1 MVSSE
6 KSEDQNTPYDKLQH
20 RASPDSDVTLSQ
32 GHDTKNDLSKP
43 EGATSIPSAVAKNEE
58 GKDSDATACA
68 LESDQEGSTCSLPPE
83 KHLQSPDTLLNE
95 LPPLQSS
102 QESPSIIREKV
113 SKDGYNWRKY
123 GQKHVKGNEFIRSYY
138 KCTYPNCQ
146 AKKQLQQS
154 NNGNI
159 TDCVSIGQ
167 HNHPRPQLN
176 STVSVE
182 CVLPVVEQ
190 AARKPLLAN
199 VKDKTSVEQGCTS
212 LQIKPLQSFP
222 TAKVSPVNEL
232 KAAHLQLSKAK
243 NQIHDN
249 EDPESKR
256 LKKDN
261 SNVDATG
268 ITMSTREPR
277 VVVQTSSEVDLVNDG
292 YRWRKY
298 GQKLVK
304 GNANPRS
311 YYRCSNPGCPVKKHV
326 ERASHDSKIV
336 ITTYEGQHDHELPP
350 GRTVT
355 HNAATNTHT
364 TTMNGKAGTKSE
376 DTAVNRGEQ
385 TGLGSASKLTEQLN
399 GKSTTKSKVGD
410 IVEFGVSS
418 LSNEGP
424 KIKLSEQHQK
434 DNSGTKDDS
443 VSNDVICH
451 SSSGVPCRSNE
462 QLKGEVKPLS
472 EGTKDCLNKVAIQD
486 TPSTESEFNKQPA
499 ADAEPVQS

>member
-1 MVSSE
+1 MVSSD
-6 KSEDQNTPYDKLQH
+6 KSVDQNIPSDKLQH

-32 GHDTKNDLSKP
+32 GLDTKNDLSKP
-43 EGATSIPSAVAKNEE
+43 EGATSTPSVVAKNEE

-68 LESDQEGSTCSLPPE
+68 LESDQEGSTCSLPLE

-102 QESPSIIREKV
+102 LESPSVIREKV

-199 VKDKTSVEQGCTS
+199 VKDKTSVEQGCIPQ
-212 LQIKPLQSFP
+212 QIKPLQSLPP
-222 TAKVSPVNEL
+222 TQVSPVNEL
-232 KAAHLQLSKAK
+232 KAAHSQLSKAR
-243 NQIHDN
+243 NQVHDN

-261 SNVDATG
+261 SNADTTG
-268 ITMSTREPR
+268 VNMSTRESR
-277 VVVQTSSEVDLVNDG
+277 IVVQTSSEVDLVNDG

-304 GNANPRS
+304 GNANPR
-311 YYRCSNPGCPVKKHV
+311 
-326 ERASHDSKIV
+326 
-336 ITTYEGQHDHELPP
+336 
-350 GRTVT
+350 TVT
-355 HNAATNTHT
+355 HNAATNMHS

-376 DTAVNRGEQ
+376 DTVNRGEQ
-385 TGLGSASKLTEQLN
+385 SGLDSPSKLTEKLN
-399 GKSTTKSKVGD
+399 GKSTTKSKVDDMVDFDG
-410 IVEFGVSS
+410 IS

-424 KIKLSEQHQK
+424 EIKLKEQQQK
-434 DNSGTKDDS
+434 DNSGTKDDC
-443 VSNDVICH
+443 VSNDVVCH
-451 SSSGVPCRSNE
+451 SSSGVLCKSNE

-472 EGTKDCLNKVAIQD
+472 EGTKDCLSKVAIHD
-486 TPSTESEFNKQPA
+486 TPVQKANIISNQHLMQNRSKAKFAIFFEA
-499 ADAEPVQS
+499 ADGYRRV

>member
-1 MVSSE
+1 MVSSD
-6 KSEDQNTPYDKLQH
+6 KSVDQNTPSDKLQH
-20 RASPDSDVTLSQ
+20 RASSDSDVTLSQ
-32 GHDTKNDLSKP
+32 GHDTKNVLSKP
-43 EGATSIPSAVAKNEE
+43 EGATSTPSVVAKNEE

-68 LESDQEGSTCSLPPE
+68 LESDQEGSTCSLPLE

-102 QESPSIIREKV
+102 LESPSVIREKV

-199 VKDKTSVEQGCTS
+199 VKDKTSVEQGCIPQ
-212 LQIKPLQSFP
+212 QIKPLQSLPP
-222 TAKVSPVNEL
+222 TQVSPVNEL
-232 KAAHLQLSKAK
+232 KAAHSQLSKAR
-243 NQIHDN
+243 NQVHDN

-261 SNVDATG
+261 SNADTTG
-268 ITMSTREPR
+268 VNMSTRESR
-277 VVVQTSSEVDLVNDG
+277 IVVQTSSEVDLVNDG

-304 GNANPRS
+304 GNANPR
-311 YYRCSNPGCPVKKHV
+311 Y
-326 ERASHDSKIV
+326 
-336 ITTYEGQHDHELPP
+336 
-350 GRTVT
+350 
-355 HNAATNTHT
+355 
-364 TTMNGKAGTKSE
+364 M
-376 DTAVNRGEQ
+376 
-385 TGLGSASKLTEQLN
+385 LN
-399 GKSTTKSKVGD
+399 FHFKYSFIFCHCVG
-410 IVEFGVSS
+410 
-418 LSNEGP
+418 
-424 KIKLSEQHQK
+424 
-434 DNSGTKDDS
+434 
-443 VSNDVICH
+443 
-451 SSSGVPCRSNE
+451 
-462 QLKGEVKPLS
+462 
-472 EGTKDCLNKVAIQD
+472 
-486 TPSTESEFNKQPA
+486 
-499 ADAEPVQS
+499 

>member
-1 MVSSE
+1 MVSSD
-6 KSEDQNTPYDKLQH
+6 KSVDQNTPSGKLLQH

-32 GHDTKNDLSKP
+32 GHDTKNDPSKP
-43 EGATSIPSAVAKNEE
+43 EGATSSPSAVVKNEE

-159 TDCVSIGQ
+159 TDCVCIGQ

-182 CVLPVVEQ
+182 CVFPVVEQ

-212 LQIKPLQSFP
+212 QQIKPLQSFP
-222 TAKVSPVNEL
+222 TAKVSPVIEL

-243 NQIHDN
+243 NQVHDN

-256 LKKDN
+256 QKKDS
-261 SNVDATG
+261 SNADSIGVN
-268 ITMSTREPR
+268 MSTRESR

-364 TTMNGKAGTKSE
+364 TTMNGKAGTESE

-385 TGLGSASKLTEQLN
+385 KQLN
-399 GKSTTKSKVGD
+399 GKSTTKSKVRD
-410 IVEFGVSS
+410 MVQFSVIS

-424 KIKLSEQHQK
+424 EVKLNEQQQK

-443 VSNDVICH
+443 VSSDVICN

-462 QLKGEVKPLS
+462 QLKSEVKPLS
-472 EGTKDCLNKVAIQD
+472 EGTKAIHD
-486 TPSTESEFNKQPA
+486 NPSTESEFNKQPA

>member
-1 MVSSE
+1 M
-6 KSEDQNTPYDKLQH
+6 
-20 RASPDSDVTLSQ
+20 
-32 GHDTKNDLSKP
+32 
-43 EGATSIPSAVAKNEE
+43 
-58 GKDSDATACA
+58 
-68 LESDQEGSTCSLPPE
+68 
-83 KHLQSPDTLLNE
+83 
-95 LPPLQSS
+95 
-102 QESPSIIREKV
+102 
-113 SKDGYNWRKY
+113 
-123 GQKHVKGNEFIRSYY
+123 
-138 KCTYPNCQ
+138 
-146 AKKQLQQS
+146 
-154 NNGNI
+154 
-159 TDCVSIGQ
+159 
-167 HNHPRPQLN
+167 
-176 STVSVE
+176 
-182 CVLPVVEQ
+182 
-190 AARKPLLAN
+190 
-199 VKDKTSVEQGCTS
+199 
-212 LQIKPLQSFP
+212 
-222 TAKVSPVNEL
+222 
-232 KAAHLQLSKAK
+232 
-243 NQIHDN
+243 
-249 EDPESKR
+249 
-256 LKKDN
+256 
-261 SNVDATG
+261 
-268 ITMSTREPR
+268 
-277 VVVQTSSEVDLVNDG
+277 
-292 YRWRKY
+292 
-298 GQKLVK
+298 
-304 GNANPRS
+304 
-311 YYRCSNPGCPVKKHV
+311 